1 MSIIV
6 KSVQIYSFK
15 EWNQKSY
22 DPPHLTAIKHHVPL
36 WALRGSVRCIAPVAL
51 PPSTPPRISSRR
63 WSRENDIKKQQ
74 LGYLSFVRLFVA
86 LFCLFPFFSSS
97 LVILVLFI
105 LFVFFPFSSSAPA
118 LVFSVLLLFFQRT
131 YHQNSV
137 CTWWKT
143 MI

>member
-1 MSIIV
+1 
-6 KSVQIYSFK
+6 
-15 EWNQKSY
+15 
-22 DPPHLTAIKHHVPL
+22 VPL

-74 LGYLSFVRLFVA
+74 LGYLSFIRLFVV

-105 LFVFFPFSSSAPA
+105 LFVFFPFFLFCSCSCFFRIIVVLSTYIPSKFRVYMVENND
-118 LVFSVLLLFFQRT
+118 LTGKMDQRCVFVPYFQT
-131 YHQNSV
+131 NP
-137 CTWWKT
+137 CDLTE
-143 MI
+143 